1 MRSQYSV
8 YWKYQKFPD
17 LGDSRYWK
25 YCKFQDLG
33 APKDCKVLSGHAS
46 ARQKVRG
53 REGGREVEAR
63 VMQEK
68 SSGNSFF
75 MQVQILAITELLFY
89 AVAISEIFRINFA

>member
-17 LGDSRYWK
+17 LGDSRHWK

-33 APKDCKVLSGHAS
+33 APKDCKVLGGHAS

-68 SSGNSFF
+68 FSGN
-75 MQVQILAITELLFY
+75 
-89 AVAISEIFRINFA
+89 